1 MKQDDMKTVS
11 DLSKQSL
18 LTVDYG
24 YFMELAKACGGKDGF
39 AHSIYG
45 TNWRSYNPTPDK
57 AYMGFG
63 VPGIIHTEDVQDF
76 ESTADVIAFFDVGD
90 GSTQRRLRR
99 EGKKVFGAGEA
110 ECIEMD
116 RSVFKETLTA
126 AGLPQPEY
134 IVLYGIDALSAY
146 LKEHNDLWV
155 KIDSKWR
162 GIKETWYHEDW
173 MSSEVVVDEL
183 AHCLGFIR
191 NSFKFVV
198 ESPWPGVETGC
209 DLFVSGGKYLPVGTY
224 GFEEKN
230 EGYLCKVV
238 NIADM
243 PKAVKNVN
251 DKMAACYEQWGT
263 CGMISTEVRVLSE
276 KLGSFDIGAGYF
288 LDATQRAGSPPAEI
302 ISSLYTN
309 LPYIVRA
316 CANGEMI
323 VPAARL
329 GANGKPVTYAAQVIL
344 KSALAACSS
353 MPVSVDPGFEELVK
367 FRRQCVIDN
376 QSFIIPMNDD
386 DIIGAA
392 VGYGNTVEEATCM
405 ALEAA
410 DHVHCKELFY
420 NADVFDD
427 ILETIQ
433 CGEGLGLG
441 KF

>member
-1 MKQDDMKTVS
+1 MKLDDKKTIS
-11 DLSKQSL
+11 DLSKQTI

-24 YFMELAKACGGKDGF
+24 YFMELARACGGKDGF
-39 AHSIYG
+39 ANSIYG

-57 AYMGFG
+57 AYMGLG

-76 ESTADVIAFFDVGD
+76 EDMADVIAFFDVGD

-99 EGKKVFGAGEA
+99 AGKKVFGVGES

-116 RSVFKETLTA
+116 RLRFKEILTSV
-126 AGLPQPEY
+126 GLPQPEY
-134 IVLYGIDALSAY
+134 KVLCGIDELSAY
-146 LKEHNDLWV
+146 LKECDDLWI

-173 MSSEVVVDEL
+173 MSSEVTVDEL

-191 NSFKFVV
+191 NTFRFIA
-198 ESPWPGVETGC
+198 ESPWPGIETGC
-209 DLFVSGGKYLPVGTY
+209 DLFVSGGKYLPIGTY

-238 NIADM
+238 SIEGM
-243 PKAVKNVN
+243 PAAVKNVN
-251 DKMAACYEQWGT
+251 DKMAACYEQWNT

-276 KLGSFDIGAGYF
+276 KAFGFEVGTGYF

-302 ISSLYTN
+302 ISGLYTN
-309 LPYIVRA
+309 FPHIVRA

-323 VPAARL
+323 TPAPRS
-329 GANGKPVTYAAQVIL
+329 KYAAQVIL
-344 KSALAACSS
+344 KSGIAPHSS
-353 MPVSVDPGFEELVK
+353 VPVSVDPGFEELVK
-367 FRRQCVIDN
+367 FRRQCVIDG
-376 QSFIIPMNDD
+376 QSFIIPMNED

-392 VGYGNTVEEATCM
+392 VGYGDTVEEATCM

-410 DHVHCKELFY
+410 DHVHCKELYY
-420 NADVFDD
+420 NANVFED

-433 CGEGLGLG
+433 CGEELGLG